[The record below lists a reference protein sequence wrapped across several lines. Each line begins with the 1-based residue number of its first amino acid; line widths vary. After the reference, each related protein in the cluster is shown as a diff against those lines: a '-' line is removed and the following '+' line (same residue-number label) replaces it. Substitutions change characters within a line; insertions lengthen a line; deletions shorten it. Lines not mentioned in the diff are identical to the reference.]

1 MAAGG
6 ANAVDRVIDIFEA
19 FHRTQGPL
27 SLTELAT
34 ATHIPK
40 SSCHALVRTLAARGY
55 LYTLGH
61 PRTLYPTQR
70 LLGLAHGITAG
81 DPFLDHVRPL
91 LEALRDRSMETVIL
105 GKREGERVV
114 YLHVLEGL
122 HAIRY
127 SARAGDFK
135 PLHASAI
142 GKALL
147 GAQREDALRMWAD
160 GQVLPRIT
168 PATITEPERLV
179 ADLLRGRLAGYF
191 ETRGENV
198 EDVWAVA
205 AFLQVGRDTLAIGL
219 AGPRH
224 RMQDSMR
231 NHAQQ
236 LVATCSQAAL
246 RLQRRAA
253 A

>member
-6 ANAVDRVIDIFEA
+6 ASAVDRVIDIFEA
-19 FHRTQGPL
+19 FHRTRGPL
-27 SLTELAT
+27 SLTELA
-34 ATHIPK
+34 AAAHIPK
-40 SSCHALVRTLAARGY
+40 SSCHALVHTLVARGY
-55 LYTLGH
+55 LYTLEH
-61 PRTLYPTQR
+61 PRALYPTQR
-70 LLGLAHGITAG
+70 LLGLAHGLAAG
-81 DPFLDHVRPL
+81 DPFLEHVLPA
-91 LEALRDRSMETVIL
+91 LEDLRDRSMETVIL
-105 GKREGERVV
+105 GKRQGERVV

-127 SARAGDFK
+127 SARAGDLK

-147 GAQREDALRMWAD
+147 GAQKEAALRAWAD
-160 GQVLPRIT
+160 GQMLARIT
-168 PATITEPERLV
+168 PSTITQPGRLV
-179 ADLLRGRLAGYF
+179 ADLLQSRRAGYF
-191 ETRGENV
+191 ETHGENV

-224 RMQDSMR
+224 RMQDSIR
-231 NHAQQ
+231 AHAQQ
-236 LVATCSQAAL
+236 LVATCSLAAL
-246 RLQRRAA
+246 RLRRHAA